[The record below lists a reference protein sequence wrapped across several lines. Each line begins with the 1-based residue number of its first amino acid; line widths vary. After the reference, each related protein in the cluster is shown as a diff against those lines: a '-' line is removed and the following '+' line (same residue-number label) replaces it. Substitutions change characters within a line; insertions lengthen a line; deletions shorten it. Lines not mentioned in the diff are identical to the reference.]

1 MSWYNA
7 LTIITGLWTRIDLTE
22 ARKPVS
28 MNTVRDYVRR
38 SRNGMTRASL
48 SFSTMSGDDMLS
60 YILSH
65 AKGLK
70 HLDIN
75 FGDALDGPKL
85 LRLAPFLAAL
95 RVLVI
100 TSDIDIH
107 FDTVWQLLRLCKN
120 LTRAEFHSVQELTV
134 EQEWSDDMSNIRSL
148 TINCSADQSSSIAFL
163 NFVSTVIHGTE
174 TQSDNTYRPIYFKG
188 SLKSNIFAS
197 VIGPCV
203 RNIWIFDH

>member
-7 LTIITGLWTRIDLTE
+7 LTVMTGLWTRIDLTE

-48 SFSTMSGDDMLS
+48 SFSTMSSDEMLS

-75 FGDALDGPKL
+75 FDDALDGPKL
-85 LRLAPFLAAL
+85 LKSAPFLAAL
-95 RVLVI
+95 QVLVV

-120 LTRAEFHSVQELTV
+120 LTRAEFHSVQELTMR
-134 EQEWSDDMSNIRSL
+134 QEWSDDMPNIRSL
-148 TINCSADQSSSIAFL
+148 TINCSSEQSSSIGVL
-163 NFVSTVIHGTE
+163 NYVSTVRHFAGTL
-174 TQSDNTYRPIYFKG
+174 SDNIYR
-188 SLKSNIFAS
+188 
-197 VIGPCV
+197 
-203 RNIWIFDH
+203 